1 MTGPVGERAP
11 TGAGA
16 VHPDEVIVA
25 IDVGGSSLKP
35 GVVEGRSVATLPPAP
50 IAPSDDAPTLLDKL
64 AAAVCAGIEHRAAR
78 GAGAG
83 SLVEVAIAFPD
94 PFDRVGGRPLLRGQ
108 QKFDALYGV
117 PLRPELQA
125 RNPVPLR
132 ISFWNDAEAAAVG
145 EATSGAGTHRA
156 RVLMVTLGTGF
167 GAALVVDGTPVPVV
181 DGLVV
186 GDLWQHESTAEAA
199 SDRPGHGPS
208 TSERSIAD
216 DVLSARGLAD
226 RIGCSPAELPRAVA
240 DPTSAAIIEGYG
252 RDLGRFLIEKV
263 PVIAPDVIVIGGGL
277 SAAFPAFGPAA
288 AVSAGVEIVPA
299 SLGATGP
306 LLGVA
311 ELHRRDPGPSIAPT
325 G

>member
-1 MTGPVGERAP
+1 M
-11 TGAGA
+11 
-16 VHPDEVIVA
+16 A

-35 GVVEGRSVATLPPAP
+35 GVVDGRSVATLPPVP
-50 IAPSDDAPTLLDKL
+50 IAPTDDAPTLLDKL
-64 AAAVCAGIEHRAAR
+64 AAAVGAGIEHLFS
-78 GAGAG
+78 GSAGAR

-125 RNPVPLR
+125 RNPAPLR

-145 EATSGAGTHRA
+145 EARRGAGAHRE

-167 GAALVVDGTPVPVV
+167 GAALVVDGAPVPTI

-186 GDLWQHESTAEAA
+186 GDLWQHEVTPEVTPERPWDDPSTA
-199 SDRPGHGPS
+199 DRP
-208 TSERSIAD
+208 IAD
-216 DVLSARGLAD
+216 DLLSARGLAH
-226 RIGCSPAELPRAVA
+226 RLRCEPAELPRAVA
-240 DPTSAAIIEGYG
+240 DPASAAIIEGYG
-252 RDLGRFLIEKV
+252 RDLGRFLIGKV

-288 AVSAGVEIVPA
+288 AASAGVEIVPA

-311 ELHRRDPGPSIAPT
+311 ELHRRNTRPPTSPT